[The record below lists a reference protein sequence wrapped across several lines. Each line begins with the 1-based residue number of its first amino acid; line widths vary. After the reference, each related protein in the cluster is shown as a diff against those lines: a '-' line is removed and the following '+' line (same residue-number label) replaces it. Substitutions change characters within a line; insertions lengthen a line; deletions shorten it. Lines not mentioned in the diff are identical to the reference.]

1 MAAPTLLRQCRGI
14 VSLLYSSSRYNSS
27 STSSTANPAKVGVLQ
42 YLCNRFYDIE
52 TFVEVSRALK
62 KWNLHRNNRFCIE
75 ACERYGYEVG
85 AAVFV
90 LNLKGRIRAWGQ
102 NNWHQNSITKWKDD
116 LNFQRLEEVRLE
128 AIDISGSII
137 SYNGLDNLV
146 NLKALKY
153 LDLSRCPNIDD
164 WSLSRLTVFRDTLEE
179 LSLAG
184 CPQITERG
192 LACLHHFQNL
202 KHLDVSDLPSVQHK
216 GLVRILL
223 EEMLPQCDIVGMGYG
238 ETEPPVEGAT
248 NRREMEEHPEAA
260 INLKAREI
268 HT

>member
-1 MAAPTLLRQCRGI
+1 M
-14 VSLLYSSSRYNSS
+14 VSLLYSTSRYNSS
-27 STSSTANPAKVGVLQ
+27 STGSTTNPVKVGVLQ
-42 YLCNRFYDIE
+42 YLCNRFYDVE
-52 TFVEVSRALK
+52 TFVDISKALK
-62 KWNLHRNNRFCIE
+62 KWNLHRKNKLCVE
-75 ACERYGYEVG
+75 ACERHGFEVG

-90 LNLKGRIRAWGQ
+90 LNQKGRIRAWGQ
-102 NNWHQNSITKWKDD
+102 NNWYQNSITKWKNDVD
-116 LNFQRLEEVRLE
+116 FQNYEDIRLE

-164 WSLSRLTVFRDTLEE
+164 WSLCRLTALGDTLEE

-184 CPQITERG
+184 CPRITERG
-192 LACLHHFQNL
+192 LACLHHLQNL

-238 ETEPPVEGAT
+238 EMEPRVEDAV
-248 NRREMEEHPEAA
+248 NRDEMEEHQEATS
-260 INLKAREI
+260 NLKTREI